1 MKSKIYSVT
10 VLALAS
16 FIVSAADEEP
26 SNYSFSEALQNGE
39 TTINTRTFYF
49 NRSFDKPETDDAEA
63 LTVGG
68 IMKYESAN
76 FSDAKVSLAY
86 YGSHRLFDIT
96 DREQGGGTSILQSDG
111 EDIAFLGEAYI
122 DFKPGNHQFT
132 IGRQRLS
139 TPLMGDHDLRLL
151 PSTYEA
157 AVYRNTSLKDTTLEA
172 GFVSRY
178 SGFTSKLSGF
188 DEQTGKWGTDGLIYI
203 SAKTELAGI
212 ALRGQFIDT
221 QDDSGTF
228 KNYKYVDAKLP
239 VGVGQESYI
248 KGQFGGTGYEE
259 GDSSKML
266 GAKAGTSFGPLDLAI
281 LYNKI
286 EDNEFKAV
294 ESGPMYSDW
303 QQGYAN
309 YEPSDAVGIQ
319 LVFHP
324 SENAS
329 IKLGF
334 VDVESEDNDAFNKD
348 TFTEAN
354 LDVKYQIS
362 EVSKLRVRYSIK
374 DQDDES
380 DREDRDDFRIIYYYD
395 F

>member
-1 MKSKIYSVT
+1 MKSKIFSLT
-10 VLALAS
+10 VLAFTS
-16 FIVSAADEEP
+16 FSVNAVDEEP

-39 TTINTRTFYF
+39 TTINTQTFYF
-49 NRSFDKPETDDAEA
+49 NRSFDKPGEDDAEA

-76 FSDAKVSLAY
+76 FSDTKVALAY
-86 YGSHRLFDIT
+86 YGSHRLFGIT
-96 DREQGGGTSILQSDG
+96 DRDQGGGTSILQSNGD
-111 EDIAFLGEAYI
+111 DIAFLGEAYI
-122 DFKPGNHQFT
+122 DFNTGDHQLQ

-139 TPLMGDHDLRLL
+139 TPLMGDHAIRLL
-151 PSTYEA
+151 PSSYEA
-157 AVYRNTSLKDTTLEA
+157 AVYRNKSFKDTTLEA
-172 GFVSRY
+172 GYVSRY

-188 DEQTGKWGTDGLIYI
+188 DEQEGKWGTDGLIYMF
-203 SAKTELAGI
+203 ADTELAGV
-212 ALRGQFIDT
+212 AVRAQFIDT

-239 VGVGQESYI
+239 IGIGQETYI
-248 KGQFGGTGYEE
+248 KGQYGGTGYEE

-266 GAKAGTSFGPLDLAI
+266 GVKAGTTFGPLDLAV

-303 QQGYAN
+303 QQGYGN
-309 YEPSDAVGIQ
+309 YEPSDAVGMQ
-319 LVFHP
+319 LIYHP

-329 IKLGF
+329 VKLGF
-334 VDVESEDNDAFNKD
+334 VDVESEDNDAFNND